1 MPSWRICQGAA
12 EVIFLPAIYGAHKS
26 VLEEDSLLLLGGRA
40 EIRDEGH
47 KILVD
52 EVVPLE
58 PQPILLD
65 VHNIEQLQSLQR
77 SLRGQGGD
85 VPVIF
90 RCPSSGGM
98 VLVLASTEYWASQD
112 ARSQLEALG
121 RASQRV
127 DSG

>member
-1 MPSWRICQGAA
+1 
-12 EVIFLPAIYGAHKS
+12 
-26 VLEEDSLLLLGGRA
+26 
-40 EIRDEGH
+40 
-47 KILVD
+47 
-52 EVVPLE
+52 VPLE